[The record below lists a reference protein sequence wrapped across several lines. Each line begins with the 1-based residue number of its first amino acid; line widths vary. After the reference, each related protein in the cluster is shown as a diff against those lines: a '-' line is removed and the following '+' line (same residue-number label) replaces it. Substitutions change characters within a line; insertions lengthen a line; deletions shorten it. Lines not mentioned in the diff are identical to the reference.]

1 MATVSVPAGI
11 KQINHWIGGRV
22 VGTKSGRFGPVY
34 NPATGEVQAHVD
46 FASAEEVDDVVAC
59 ALKAYAESWRATPL
73 SRRAEC
79 MFRLREL
86 IDANRRNIA
95 ELITLEHGK
104 TVADALGEVARG
116 LENIEFACGIPQLLK
131 GGYSEQASR
140 GVDVYQIRQPLG
152 VVAGD
157 HTFQFS
163 SDGADVDDGQRCRLR
178 EHVHS
183 ETIGK
188 RSLCQPVARGI
199 DAARR
204 RTGWRIQRL
213 ARRSRGGGPPAQPS

>member
-1 MATVSVPAGI
+1 MATITDRAGI
-11 KQINHWIGGRV
+11 KQIGVKQINHWIGGRV
-22 VGTKSGRFGPVY
+22 AGTKSGRSGPVY

-46 FASAEEVDDVVAC
+46 FASVEEVDEVVAC
-59 ALKAYAESWRATPL
+59 AKKAWTEWRATPL

-86 IDANRRNIA
+86 IDANRRAIA

-104 TVADALGEVARG
+104 TLPDATGEVSRG

-152 VVAGD
+152 VVAGI
-157 HTFQFS
+157 TPFNFPAMVPMWMIGNAIACGNS
-163 SDGADVDDGQRCRLR
+163 FILKP
-178 EHVHS
+178 S
-183 ETIGK
+183 E
-188 RSLCQPVARGI
+188 RA
-199 DAARR
+199 
-204 RTGWRIQRL
+204 
-213 ARRSRGGGPPAQPS
+213 